1 MSSPLKCEEGLSM
14 IEGEK
19 LSPIKIPAN
28 DASRSTKSPSP
39 PPPLPVIAKH
49 PHGLTAK
56 RQARRNTIN
65 DTMHKGLV
73 NTPLKKGRETLS
85 AVKRKFPFTSPLVR
99 DISPNLKRQNNRAA
113 DGKTKHQALRSSP
126 SNKENELALVKMDGG
141 DAKYESWN
149 RIPSNFGSS
158 PSMVAVHESFNAS
171 DNDESNRAMNF
182 IPKGQDSK
190 IGSDDSRKIAKV
202 ITNANDSV
210 SHLLDNDNSVQVDDV
225 FNRENLVVKISSGF
239 SPLKAKASDAARVD
253 SEIETTDHIRNAD
266 AQRRGSTEAG
276 EDQSQIGNSGKY
288 LRDYVYHSQGSGN
301 SPEKFAKS
309 PKMIQDTG
317 FTEATEDQAWN
328 KKSSPL
334 KGFELSDNNNKS
346 YELGLSEKLEDSA
359 DEKDLEEEPTMNF
372 LSSPNSK
379 PVFSL
384 TQVQSMQ
391 NEHYRE
397 LESLDEL
404 LTQKNH
410 EILKL
415 SEELSATNNKFLI
428 FDQKINDLKLS
439 KKKLEESERLLYAQ
453 LDHSRRQQA
462 ITNKNLKIKEKKL
475 DRVNL
480 TLQNESRKNDSA
492 RTANDELEKENKQL
506 RGDIHNLE
514 NERTRNRGDTNK
526 LEYQLHQLEDE
537 LSIKDKDMKYLTET
551 NLDFNTKIEILLKE
565 KDGLLHDIEHLTHEN
580 NGLEEINTKQ
590 QELLEEL
597 DKLETL
603 AKDKIANLELTLESK
618 TQELKE
624 SNDRK
629 DELSRSLKEVEARSV
644 NLQSQFEISD
654 NKIKEITDLA
664 NNNSKVQEDFDGEV
678 SRLQQQLD
686 ISTESNSA
694 LATKLENSQMEV
706 ENLIRKLEEA
716 NEKQHSLATTNAEK
730 DEIISGDTKKMDELV
745 EKINH
750 QKQTIADYE
759 GRLKNTSAE
768 ESPHNTR
775 ANESLM
781 REIEDLKSQVEQG
794 HAKTSARIQEVA
806 EQLYFEYS
814 KKHEMKVDQVR
825 ASFKKQIDK
834 LNFEKKAQARDIES
848 LHKKLDTVNI
858 EKEQLIQLIDDYRA
872 VSDPTFKKKLS
883 PKKSGFK
890 KPKV

>member
-19 LSPIKIPAN
+19 LSPIKISAN
-28 DASRSTKSPSP
+28 DVSRSTKSPSP

-73 NTPLKKGRETLS
+73 NTPLKKGGETMS
-85 AVKRKFPFTSPLVR
+85 AVKRKFPFTSPLMR
-99 DISPNLKRQNNRAA
+99 DISPNLKKQNN
-113 DGKTKHQALRSSP
+113 KTDSSKAKPQALRSSP
-126 SNKENELALVKMDGG
+126 SNKENELALVKMDEG
-141 DAKYESWN
+141 DAKDESWS

-158 PSMVAVHESFNAS
+158 PSMVAIHESFNAKEKDTS
-171 DNDESNRAMNF
+171 IRESTFVR
-182 IPKGQDSK
+182 KGQNSN

-202 ITNANDSV
+202 ITNANDSL
-210 SHLLDNDNSVQVDDV
+210 SHFLDNDYSVQVDDV
-225 FNRENLVVKISSGF
+225 FNREDLVVKISSGI
-239 SPLKAKASDAARVD
+239 SPLKPKGSDTAQVD
-253 SEIETTDHIRNAD
+253 SENESSTHNRDTDAER
-266 AQRRGSTEAG
+266 
-276 EDQSQIGNSGKY
+276 EDPAHPAEGQSQTEQSGKSIGGY
-288 LRDYVYHSQGSGN
+288 VNDYGESHN
-301 SPEKFAKS
+301 SPGADAKS
-309 PKMIQDTG
+309 PETNQHTG
-317 FTEATEDQAWN
+317 SPEAVTENQTWN

-334 KGFELSDNNNKS
+334 KDFGMSDDKEAS
-346 YELGLSEKLEDSA
+346 YKLDDSS
-359 DEKDLEEEPTMNF
+359 DERDLEEEPTMNF

-384 TQVQSMQ
+384 IQVQSMQ

-404 LTQKNH
+404 LNQKNH

-439 KKKLEESERLLYAQ
+439 KKKLEDSECLLYAQ
-453 LDHSRRQQA
+453 VEHSRRQQA

-475 DRVNL
+475 DRLNAVL
-480 TLQNESRKNDSA
+480 EYESRKNESA
-492 RTANDELEKENKQL
+492 RISSDELGKENTQL
-506 RGDIHNLE
+506 REEIHTLE
-514 NERTRNRGDTNK
+514 NERASFRGDINK
-526 LEYQLHQLEDE
+526 LEYQIHQLKEE
-537 LSIKDKDMKYLTET
+537 LSMKDKDIKYLTET
-551 NLDFNTKIEILLKE
+551 NLDFNMKNETLLKE
-565 KDGLLHDIEHLTHEN
+565 KESLLHDIDHLTHEN

-603 AKDKIANLELTLESK
+603 AKDKISNLELTLDSK
-618 TQELKE
+618 VHELKE
-624 SNDRK
+624 SSDKK
-629 DELSRSLKEVEARSV
+629 DELLHSLKDAETRAN
-644 NLQSQFEISD
+644 NLQSRLEDSD
-654 NKIKEITDLA
+654 NKIKEITGLV
-664 NNNSKVQEDFDGEV
+664 NSNTQAQKEFDAEIN
-678 SRLQQQLD
+678 RLQEELD
-686 ISTESNSA
+686 TSNQSNA
-694 LATKLENSQMEV
+694 AIATKIENSQMEV
-706 ENLIRKLEEA
+706 DNLIRKLEEA
-716 NEKQHSLATTNAEK
+716 NEKQYSLATTNAEK

-759 GRLKNTSAE
+759 GRLKN
-768 ESPHNTR
+768 SPEASSTDNKT
-775 ANESLM
+775 NESLI

-794 HAKTSARIQEVA
+794 HAKTNARIQEVA

-848 LHKKLDTVNI
+848 LHKKLDTVNM